1 MMNDKAQPT
10 DGDSIGWEERV
21 RQLFDAAMERDPAQ
35 RDGFL
40 VSECNGDA
48 ELCDEV
54 EALLHHAESDDS
66 FLNLPLDCRRIAPAA
81 DEPDPLI
88 GKIVGA
94 YRVMRL
100 IASGGMGTVYLAEQ
114 DNPRRLVALKIMHA
128 GFWSQ
133 TVRRRFEHEA
143 QILGRLQ
150 HPNIA
155 QVYEAGVSRLET
167 GATGP
172 FLETGATGSLELEP
186 GATVPLQYFAMEYVP
201 SARPITRYAEEQG
214 LAIEKRLELFL
225 QVCDAV
231 HYGHQRGVIH
241 RDLKPANILVSA
253 AQLTPGESPRAKSK
267 HGTVKLIDFGVARCT
282 DADIAVTTMHTDA
295 GQLIGTLAYMSPEQ
309 CDGDALDL
317 DVRSD
322 VYSLGVVLYEL
333 LTAKMPYEVSTTSIV
348 AAARTIR
355 ECPPQRSNLIQAGK
369 SRLRGRRAGDLER
382 VIVKALEKAREQ
394 RYASVAD
401 FARDLRHWTKGEPI
415 DARPPTAVTKIYRWV
430 ERHPLATTTAACLGI
445 IASLA
450 LGTVISARAFYYAPY
465 RIELDK
471 GEGRAI
477 RAARL
482 VNRMGGT
489 LWTWPEDPTAD
500 ADAIGNA
507 ELVELVERPSSL
519 GGGNLAIVGFRGG
532 GEYANELYAYEV
544 DKDLSVPLWHKQVN
558 DEDMPREML
567 TKNRRGRDCEV
578 LTFLTADVF
587 PQIEG
592 KELVVVHG
600 LGPYS
605 QRALRVYDLEGKL
618 LYQLWQDGGIKSFS
632 WFPERRRLICLGMD
646 EAEKQH
652 AMEIL
657 EARDPVYIV
666 FAIEPKLGVISN
678 EFMTP
683 AQCGGPNDP
692 VWYRYLWP
700 PRYQSEYR
708 AELSGPAQATFGAV
722 AQVNISFETDR
733 HPNVGFA
740 IPIDEH
746 GNEILPSINERGEDP
761 GDFRIRSDLYL
772 QSVADGLVPPD
783 KRFRLSDKPP
793 DIPLKSE

>member
-1 MMNDKAQPT
+1 
-10 DGDSIGWEERV
+10 
-21 RQLFDAAMERDPAQ
+21 
-35 RDGFL
+35 
-40 VSECNGDA
+40 
-48 ELCDEV
+48 
-54 EALLHHAESDDS
+54 
-66 FLNLPLDCRRIAPAA
+66 
-81 DEPDPLI
+81 
-88 GKIVGA
+88 
-94 YRVMRL
+94 
-100 IASGGMGTVYLAEQ
+100 
-114 DNPRRLVALKIMHA
+114 
-128 GFWSQ
+128 
-133 TVRRRFEHEA
+133 
-143 QILGRLQ
+143 
-150 HPNIA
+150 
-155 QVYEAGVSRLET
+155 
-167 GATGP
+167 
-172 FLETGATGSLELEP
+172 
-186 GATVPLQYFAMEYVP
+186 MEYVP

-348 AAARTIR
+348 AAARTIQ
-355 ECPPQRSNLIQAGK
+355 ECPPQRSNLIRAGK

-382 VIVKALEKAREQ
+382 VMFKALEKAREQ

-415 DARPPTAVTKIYRWV
+415 DAKPPTAMAKMCRWV
-430 ERHPLATTTAACLGI
+430 ERHPLATTTTACLGI

-450 LGTVISARAFYYAPY
+450 LGAVISARALYYAPH

-471 GEGRAI
+471 GKGGTI

-489 LWTWPEDPTAD
+489 LWTWPEDPTAEPS
-500 ADAIGNA
+500 AVGNA
-507 ELVELVERPSSL
+507 ELVERPSSR
-519 GGGNLAIVGFRGG
+519 GGGKLAIVGFHNGGG
-532 GEYANELYAYEV
+532 GEYVNELCAYEI
-544 DKDLSVPLWHKQVN
+544 DKDLSVPLWHKQVK

-567 TKNRRGRDCEV
+567 AKNRHGRDCIV
-578 LTFLTADVF
+578 RTFLAADVF

-592 KELVVVHG
+592 KELVVMHG

-605 QRALRVYDLEGKL
+605 QRALRVYDLEGNL
-618 LYQLWQDGGIKSFS
+618 LYQLWQDGGIVSFS
-632 WFPERRRLICLGMD
+632 WFPERRRLICLAMD

-657 EARDPVYIV
+657 RAPALFYAV
-666 FAIEPKLGVISN
+666 FAVEPKLGVISN
-678 EFMTP
+678 EFMIP
-683 AQCGGPNDP
+683 AQRGGPNDP
-692 VWYRYLWP
+692 VWYHYLSP
-700 PRYQSEYR
+700 PRYQFEYQ
-708 AELSGPAQATFGAV
+708 AELRGPKEATFGAE
-722 AQVNISFETDR
+722 AQINISFEPDGS
-733 HPNVGFA
+733 PNVGFA

-746 GNEILPSINERGEDP
+746 GKEILPSINERGEDP
-761 GDFRIRSDLYL
+761 GDFRVRSDLYL
-772 QSVADGLVPPD
+772 QSVAVGLVPPD
-783 KRFRLSDKPP
+783 GSFKLSDKPP